1 MNGVVEL
8 GDNGVAEHL
17 LVVLVVLVVL
27 SFGRGD
33 NKKKAVSSVRVDT
46 SVPSVSGA
54 P

>member
-17 LVVLVVLVVL
+17 LVVVVLVVL
-27 SFGRGD
+27 VSFGRGD

-46 SVPSVSGA
+46 SAPSVSGA

>member
-17 LVVLVVLVVL
+17 LVVVVLVVL

-46 SVPSVSGA
+46 SAPSVSGA